1 MGIIQGGPAGTLAL
15 GALQVREALGTA
27 TVVVFIL
34 AVRTRNAIT
43 TVQCAAVLA
52 AL

>member
-1 MGIIQGGPAGTLAL
+1 VGPAGTLAL

-34 AVRTRNAIT
+34 AVRTRNATT
-43 TVQCAAVLA
+43 TVQRAAVSTGL
-52 AL
+52 